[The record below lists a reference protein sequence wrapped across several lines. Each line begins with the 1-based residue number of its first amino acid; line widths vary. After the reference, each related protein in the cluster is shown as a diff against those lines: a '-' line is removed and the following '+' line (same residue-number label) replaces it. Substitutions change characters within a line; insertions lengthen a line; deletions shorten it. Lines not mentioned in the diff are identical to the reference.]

1 MYTKDYNWQ
10 SSSDE
15 ILLYSYVLLFDGV
28 NYGKTYQNLVV
39 PSSKI
44 ESLSE
49 NSFIGYGGKYK
60 FTFAKVNNDYV
71 YTSTSYIN
79 S

>member
-1 MYTKDYNWQ
+1 MKALNIKYKEGFNIEENTRLYAINSNINDK
-10 SSSDE
+10 
-15 ILLYSYVLLFDGV
+15 IGLLLEHKKL
-28 NYGKTYQNLVV
+28 NE
-39 PSSKI
+39 KI
-44 ESLSE
+44 SE

>member
-1 MYTKDYNWQ
+1 MWTEEKLN
-10 SSSDE
+10 E
-15 ILLYSYVLLFDGV
+15 
-28 NYGKTYQNLVV
+28 
-39 PSSKI
+39 KI
-44 ESLSE
+44 SE